1 MRHEKFELVEY
12 KNQQLMDELNEFMVC
27 CKVHLFNLPIKK
39 HKPTLEE
46 MDILMHRLMEV
57 LKRDKDSMIKY

>member
-12 KNQQLMDELNEFMVC
+12 KNQQIMDELNDFMVC
-27 CKVHLFNLPIKK
+27 CKVYLFHLPINK
-39 HKPTLEE
+39 HKPTVEE
-46 MDILMHRLMEV
+46 MDSLMHRLMEV